1 MELLH
6 GVSPIHADRY
16 WTHGAA
22 CRTMAARYNELIMI
36 IVTNSTL
43 HRLRQSQPVFGFGVS
58 QLRGA
63 MAAQLAK
70 ASGYHWLGIDTEHG
84 AFTLGEVT
92 QICVSAL
99 PLGITPIV
107 RVRPQA
113 LDEGARALDNGAQGV
128 IVPNVNT
135 VHDARRIVEALR
147 YPDKGARNWGPNG
160 VQFGFNVPPAAR
172 AQAEMDNEVLI
183 VAMLESPEAVAN
195 ADAIAAVPGI
205 DLLFFGAVDL
215 SIAMDIAGQF
225 GHPRIQKAFE
235 EVSGI
240 CRRHGKFLG
249 MGGVYDEQWTR
260 AYMGMGARFVAGGSD
275 QAFVLSA
282 GRARTQFLE
291 QCGQPA
297 G

>member
-1 MELLH
+1 MQGYH
-6 GVSPIHADRY
+6 RN
-16 WTHGAA
+16 
-22 CRTMAARYNELIMI
+22 TMISIGPEAGGPAPLEAHNNAPTMTFVI
-36 IVTNSTL
+36 NSTL
-43 HRLRQSQPVFGFGVS
+43 HRLRHSQPVFGFGVS

-63 MAAQLAK
+63 MAPQLAK
-70 ASGYHWLGIDTEHG
+70 ACGYHWLGIDTEHG

-113 LDEGARALDNGAQGV
+113 LDEGARALDNGAQGI

-135 VHDARRIVEALR
+135 VRDAKRIVEALR
-147 YPDKGARNWGPNG
+147 YPDKGARNWGPSG
-160 VQFGFNVPPAAR
+160 VQYGFDVPPAAR
-172 AQAEMDNEVLI
+172 AQPEMDAEVLI

-215 SIAMDIAGQF
+215 TISMDIPGQF
-225 GHPRIQKAFE
+225 GDPRIQKAFE
-235 EVSGI
+235 DVSGI

-260 AYMGMGARFVAGGSD
+260 AYMALGAQFVAGGSD
-275 QAFVLSA
+275 QAFMLSA
-282 GRARTQFLE
+282 GKARTKFLE
-291 QCGQPA
+291 QCSQQTG
-297 G
+297 

>member
-1 MELLH
+1 M
-6 GVSPIHADRY
+6 S
-16 WTHGAA
+16 
-22 CRTMAARYNELIMI
+22 

-43 HRLRQSQPVFGFGVS
+43 ARLRQSQAVFGFGVS
-58 QLRGA
+58 QLRGP

-92 QICVSAL
+92 QICISAL

-113 LDEGARALDNGAQGV
+113 LDEGARALDNGAQGI

-135 VHDARRIVEALR
+135 VHDAKRIVDALR
-147 YPDKGARNWGPNG
+147 YPDKGGRNWGPSG
-160 VQFGFNVPPAAR
+160 VQYGFDVPPAAR
-172 AQAEMDNEVLI
+172 AQPEMDAEVLI

-215 SIAMDIAGQF
+215 SISMEIPGQF

-235 EVSGI
+235 DVSAI

-260 AYMGMGARFVAGGSD
+260 TYMAMGARFVAGGSD
-275 QAFVLSA
+275 QAFVLGA
-282 GRARTQFLE
+282 GRARTKFLE
-291 QCGQPA
+291 QCAQAA